1 MQNNAFANI
10 TLSVD
15 THCVS
20 ARGNQ
25 SDPNSFTWFSFHL
38 SRGVSRFFQLIY
50 AGSSSFFLQPVTSP
64 WFYPMGHVESNISRS
79 ISARRCSALPLS
91 LPPSL
96 SLPWFSQDASPGFK
110 PDPVVSTVTN
120 ETSYNCQQRG
130 EFGPRSGDASFLRNC
145 AWTSRLCSPFLRNS
159 RQRNSPTRGLIDSRA
174 N

>member
-1 MQNNAFANI
+1 MRISHFQLIHTVYPLEVINRTRIRLPGFLFISRAAYLDFSNLFMQVRPRFFFNR
-10 TLSVD
+10 LP
-15 THCVS
+15 
-20 ARGNQ
+20 ARGSTRWDTSN
-25 SDPNSFTWFSFHL
+25 PIFL
-38 SRGVSRFFQLIY
+38 GVSRR
-50 AGSSSFFLQPVTSP
+50 AG
-64 WFYPMGHVESNISRS
+64 
-79 ISARRCSALPLS
+79 CSALPLS

>member
-1 MQNNAFANI
+1 MQNSAFANI

-79 ISARRCSALPLS
+79 ISARRLLGPPS
-91 LPPSL
+91 LPPSP
-96 SLPWFSQDASPGFK
+96 SLDFH
-110 PDPVVSTVTN
+110 
-120 ETSYNCQQRG
+120 RMH
-130 EFGPRSGDASFLRNC
+130 L
-145 AWTSRLCSPFLRNS
+145 
-159 RQRNSPTRGLIDSRA
+159 RGLSPILSCRQLQTRRPITVSNGESLDQGAETLPSCEIARERLDCVHRSFETRVNVTRRLA
-174 N
+174 A